1 MIIITDYYYFLGYF
15 LIIGVL
21 I

>member
-1 MIIITDYYYFLGYF
+1 MMIITDYYYFLGYF